1 MFIYITELW
10 IDCRDLSNKILNQP
24 IQNGI
29 LQQPLQELNGC
40 KLFSRKRSIMKA
52 ISWRVI
58 ASLTTFSIAYIFT
71 NEIAIASGVGLVDAA
86 IKLVAYYGFE
96 RIWLRVR

>member
-1 MFIYITELW
+1 L
-10 IDCRDLSNKILNQP
+10 KQP
-24 IQNGI
+24 IQ
-29 LQQPLQELNGC
+29 ELNEC

-71 NEIAIASGVGLVDAA
+71 NEIVIASGVGLVDAA

-96 RIWLRVR
+96 RTWLRVR

>member
-1 MFIYITELW
+1 
-10 IDCRDLSNKILNQP
+10 
-24 IQNGI
+24 
-29 LQQPLQELNGC
+29 
-40 KLFSRKRSIMKA
+40 MKA